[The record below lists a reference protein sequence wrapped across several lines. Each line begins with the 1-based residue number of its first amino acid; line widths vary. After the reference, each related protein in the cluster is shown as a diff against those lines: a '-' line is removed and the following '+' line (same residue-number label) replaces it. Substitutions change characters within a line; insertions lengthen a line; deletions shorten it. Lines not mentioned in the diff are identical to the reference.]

1 MASLVGSRVE
11 RKEDKRLLTG
21 KGRYTADIN
30 IANQTYAAFVRSPH
44 ARAKIKKVDTS
55 KALKALGVVSVLTGE
70 EIANDKIGG
79 LIAGWAIRSEDGSEM
94 KVPANPPLAKDSA
107 NFVGEPIAVVF
118 AESLDEAKAAAD
130 LVKID
135 YKVLKGVINT
145 AEAMKGETIHDGIDN
160 NLCYDW
166 LLGDRKAVDEA
177 FSKADKIIKVDLINN
192 RLVPNAMEPRAC
204 VVDYNTASEEITLYT
219 TSQNPHLSRLVMSAF
234 GGVAPENKLR
244 VVAPDVGGGFGSKIN
259 VYNEEIVCS
268 WASKKIERPI
278 KWVAERTESFLT
290 DTHGR
295 DHVTHAELAV
305 TNDGKFLG
313 FKNETIANLGAYA
326 RVFGTVTPTYLFGP
340 CATGVYT
347 IPAAYSNVK
356 AVYTNTAPVDAYRG
370 AGRPE
375 ATYTIERLVEKAAM
389 ELGIDR
395 TEIRMK
401 NFPTEFPFKQTL
413 VHTVDSGDY
422 VAGLEKA
429 KQMADYD
436 GFNDRRKKSEA
447 NGKLRGIGVSSYFE
461 ACGIAP
467 SAVVMSLGCGVGLW
481 ESSEVRFNPTGQV
494 SVFTGAHSHGQGH
507 DTTFAQIAADELGV
521 SLETVDVVHGDTDKG
536 TFGMGTYG
544 SRSLA
549 VGGIAIVNACKKI
562 VAKGKR
568 VAAKMLEVN
577 EDEIEFKDGE
587 FVVTKSNKKKTIG
600 EVAFAC
606 YLPGSRDSDFK
617 SPLPEGEEP
626 GLIETSFFDPANF
639 SFPAGS
645 HIAEVEIDPET
656 GEVKVEKYTA
666 VDDFGRIVN
675 PLVVEGQVHGGIAQ
689 GIGQALHENTEY
701 DETGQLI
708 TASYMDYTMPRA
720 DNFPEFNLGFTCTHA
735 TSNPLGVKGCG
746 EAGAIAS
753 PPTIMNAVI
762 DALGGQEISMPA
774 TAEKVWKACK
784 VLKKPNSKAA

>member
-11 RKEDKRLLTG
+11 RKEDKKFLTG

-30 IANQTYAAFVRSPH
+30 IANQTYAVFIRSPH
-44 ARAKIKKVDTS
+44 ARAKIKKIDTS
-55 KALKALGVVSVLTGE
+55 KALKASGVVDILTGE
-70 EIANDKIGG
+70 HIAQDKIGG

-94 KVPANPPLAKDSA
+94 KCPANPPLVKDNA
-107 NFVGEPIAVVF
+107 NFVGDPVAVVF
-118 AESLDEAKAAAD
+118 AETLDEAKAAAE
-130 LVKID
+130 LVKVD
-135 YKVLKGVINT
+135 YKVLKAVASLADT
-145 AEAMKGETIHDGIDN
+145 MKSEAIHEGIDK

-166 LLGDRKAVDEA
+166 LLGDRQKVKEA
-177 FSKADKIIKVDLINN
+177 FDKADKIIKLDIINN
-192 RLVPNAMEPRAC
+192 RLIPNAMEPRAC
-204 VVDYNTASEEITLYT
+204 VVDYNTASEEITCYT
-219 TSQNPHLSRLVMSAF
+219 TSQNPHLSRLIMSAY
-234 GGVAPENKLR
+234 GGVTSENKLR
-244 VVAPDVGGGFGSKIN
+244 VIAPDVGGGFGSKIN
-259 VYNEEIVCS
+259 LYNEEIVCS
-268 WASKKIERPI
+268 WAAKKIERPI

-295 DHVTHAELAV
+295 DHITHAELAV

-340 CATGVYT
+340 CATGVYV

-375 ATYTIERLVEKAAM
+375 ATYTIERIVDKAAT
-389 ELGIDR
+389 ELGMDPI
-395 TEIRMK
+395 EIRMK

-413 VHTVDSGDY
+413 VHQVDSGDY

-429 KQMADYD
+429 KQMSDYD
-436 GFNDRRKKSEA
+436 GFAARKKESESK
-447 NGKLRGIGVSSYFE
+447 GKLRGIGVTTYFE

-467 SAVVMSLGCGVGLW
+467 SPVVMMLGCGVGLW
-481 ESSEVRFNPTGQV
+481 ESAEVRFNPTGQV
-494 SVFTGAHSHGQGH
+494 TVYTGSHSHGQGH
-507 DTTFAQIAADELGV
+507 DTTFAQITADELGV
-521 SLETVDVVHGDTDKG
+521 PIENIDIVHGDTDKG
-536 TFGMGTYG
+536 PFGMGTYG
-544 SRSLA
+544 SRSLT

-568 VAAKMLEVN
+568 VAAKMLEAS
-577 EDEIEFKDGE
+577 EDEVEFKDGE
-587 FVVTKSNKKKTIG
+587 FVVAKSNKKKTIE

-606 YLPGSRDSDFK
+606 YLPGVRDEVK

-626 GLIETSFFDPANF
+626 GLKETSFFDPANF

-656 GEVKVEKYTA
+656 GDVKLDKYTA
-666 VDDFGRIVN
+666 VDDFGTIVN
-675 PLVVEGQVHGGIAQ
+675 PTIVEGQVHGGLAQ
-689 GIGQALHENTEY
+689 GVGQALTENAEY
-701 DETGQLI
+701 DESGQLI

-720 DNFPEFNLGFTCTHA
+720 DNLPDFQLGFTCTKA
-735 TSNPLGVKGCG
+735 TTNPLGVKGCG
-746 EAGAIAS
+746 EAGSIAA
-753 PPTIMNAVI
+753 PPTVMNAVI
-762 DALGGQEISMPA
+762 NALGGQEISMPA

-784 VLKKPNSKAA
+784 QMKKNDAKAA